1 MGLAK
6 NELLGRDFINSFS
19 DDDVKVEKIK
29 FKNEVDKEYHRQK
42 IDVANKWCRHLKK
55 IDEVKMVIPE
65 LDTIETYKICS
76 QCGARLL
83 PEEIKKIK
91 DTLKNFKK

>member
-6 NELLGRDFINSFS
+6 NELLGRDFISSFS

-55 IDEVKMVIPE
+55 IDKVKMIIPE
-65 LDTIETYKICS
+65 LDTIETYLVCS
-76 QCGARLL
+76 QCGARML
-83 PEEIKKIK
+83 PEDMIKREEE
-91 DTLKNFKK
+91 LKKFNK